1 MQGPI
6 WKRIFDEEVRKLHN
20 GEYPAGKPF
29 SSVNALAGKY
39 RVSTATSRR
48 VLAELARAGA
58 VRNVPRRGSIVI
70 AARQKTVPVYLLSPQ
85 ELGLPRDAL
94 AVSRCVKG
102 LFEEAALSKIDITPV
117 TLDFLLGYRQ
127 TAPCVM
133 ICHHSANLLSVEA
146 MFDLLPE
153 NIFPIVMGAPGKL
166 KRGVAIT
173 GNAKQMT
180 AELCRELKSR
190 NCRRIGYCGRT
201 GKDYFLARFESYLDH
216 LRSEGISFVPEL
228 FLSGEEWHRNDSLV
242 GDYIARGALDAVF
255 CAGAEDAAD
264 MALAIARLGLPIP
277 VAGIGQRLQDSETW
291 LCAADECEQFGVF
304 AVRQAIKLSASEACS
319 PSLLTVP
326 YKIQR
331 KDAAK

>member
-1 MQGPI
+1 MQRPI
-6 WKRIFDEEVRKLHN
+6 WKRIFDEEVLKLHN

-29 SSVNALAGKY
+29 SSVNALAEKY

-58 VRNVPRRGSIVI
+58 VRNIPRRGSIVI
-70 AARQKTVPVYLLSPQ
+70 AARQKTIPIYLLSPQ

-94 AVSRCVKG
+94 AVSKCVKG
-102 LFEEAALSKIDITPV
+102 LFEEAALSKVDITPV
-117 TLDFLLGYRQ
+117 TLDFLLEYRQ
-127 TAPCVM
+127 STPCVM

-153 NIFPIVMGAPGKL
+153 KIFPIVMGAPGKL

-180 AELCRELKSR
+180 AELCRELRDR

-201 GKDYFLARFESYLDH
+201 GKDYFLVRFESYLDH
-216 LRSEGISFVPEL
+216 LRSEGISFTPEL
-228 FLSGEEWHRNDSLV
+228 FLSGEEWRRNDSLV
-242 GDYIARGALDAVF
+242 RDYVVKGALDAVF

-264 MALAIARLGLPIP
+264 IAQALARLDLRIP
-277 VAGIGQRLQDSETW
+277 VAGIGQKLLDSENW

-304 AVRQAIKLSASEACS
+304 AVREAIKLSASKACS

-326 YKIQR
+326 YTIQR
-331 KDAAK
+331 KEAVK